1 MLTKLKNDIDGG
13 LMTALELGDEPL
25 PLLWTCDYIP
35 KNPEGSFRRRNSF
48 DFARKPPRR
57 PPRKP
62 FAGWAEAENAG
73 DDKTEYVVGE
83 FNCSCVGISKFQAVC
98 GGEKTLADV
107 SDEDYFDACELT
119 NLMGVKALEMIKKK
133 KGD

>member
-35 KNPEGSFRRRNSF
+35 KNPEGSSRRRESF
-48 DFARKPPRR
+48 DFARKPARR

-62 FAGWAEAENAG
+62 FAGWTEAENAG

-83 FNCSCVGISKFQAVC
+83 FNCSGQRPGTPVADFWSDFGRFCSKVHQESSFLDRM
-98 GGEKTLADV
+98 T
-107 SDEDYFDACELT
+107 SDEES
-119 NLMGVKALEMIKKK
+119 
-133 KGD
+133 